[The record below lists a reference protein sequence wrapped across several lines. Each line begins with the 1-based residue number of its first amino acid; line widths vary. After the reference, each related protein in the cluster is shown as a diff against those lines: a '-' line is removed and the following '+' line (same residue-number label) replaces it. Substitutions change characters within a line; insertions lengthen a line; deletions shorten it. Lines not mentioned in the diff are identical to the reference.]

1 MKNQKA
7 HKVQTSK
14 VLGPN
19 GEVIPE
25 TLDDIIK
32 QIKKA
37 VLDRNYV
44 PGSKAYQT
52 NLPIVKAYLQSSCL
66 CTIELI
72 KRGKEEGGLDE
83 DKYNLLTAKTKV
95 FGTKNDHV
103 NEILTELA
111 EERAQDVKNMVELE
125 MDDNPEN
132 PLSDEEQAKL
142 IAEPTADPDTHKV
155 HITTKD
161 GGEMVFNKQS
171 GEITVKNEDGTVQ
184 TATMSKLESWRKT
197 AMAWLTVFFKRIK
210 DSVTDAKDTV
220 VNLLQKINPFKKP
233 EGVHLDVTVG
243 PDGTIYYDP
252 NTLPDGSV
260 PPRGAVPYPSV

>member
-14 VLGPN
+14 VIGPN

-44 PGSKAYQT
+44 PGSRAYQT

-155 HITTKD
+155 HITTKEWWSD
-161 GGEMVFNKQS
+161 G
-171 GEITVKNEDGTVQ
+171 I
-184 TATMSKLESWRKT
+184 
-197 AMAWLTVFFKRIK
+197 
-210 DSVTDAKDTV
+210 
-220 VNLLQKINPFKKP
+220 
-233 EGVHLDVTVG
+233 
-243 PDGTIYYDP
+243 
-252 NTLPDGSV
+252 
-260 PPRGAVPYPSV
+260 